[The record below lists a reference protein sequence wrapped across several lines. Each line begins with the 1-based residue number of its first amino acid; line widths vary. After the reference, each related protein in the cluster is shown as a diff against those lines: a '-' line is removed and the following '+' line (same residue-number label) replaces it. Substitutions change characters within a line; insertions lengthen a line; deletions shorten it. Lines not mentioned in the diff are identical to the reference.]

1 MRLERLDGRINC
13 IGSKIFWFSPEYFAF
28 VLEELI
34 IVYSVFVFFILS
46 KIRDVIFFNN
56 EYYKK
61 GVAFK

>member
-1 MRLERLDGRINC
+1 MERLGGRINC

>member
-1 MRLERLDGRINC
+1 MAELIVLGAKYF
-13 IGSKIFWFSPEYFAF
+13 GFSPEYFAF
-28 VLEELI
+28 VLEEVI

>member
-1 MRLERLDGRINC
+1 M
-13 IGSKIFWFSPEYFAF
+13 FWFSPEYFAF
-28 VLEELI
+28 VLEEVI